1 MSLTP
6 SDVIQLIGILASL
19 ITSIIAI
26 IISVLTLKQN
36 SKMIDETSRP
46 YVAIYAKTTNF
57 QSTQY
62 YLVIK
67 NFGQTGATISSIKC
81 SPDITPFSIRSDRIP
96 FSNGSILFNLS
107 FFSLS
112 TVTADAVYASSASRN
127 GTFSTCSISFCSNF
141 CFCSC
146 VRSSKRYI

>member
-36 SKMIDETSRP
+36 SKTIDETSRP

-57 QSTQY
+57 QSPHY
-62 YLVIK
+62 YLVVK
-67 NFGQTGATISSIKC
+67 NFGQSGATISSI
-81 SPDITPFSIRSDRIP
+81 
-96 FSNGSILFNLS
+96 
-107 FFSLS
+107 
-112 TVTADAVYASSASRN
+112 
-127 GTFSTCSISFCSNF
+127 
-141 CFCSC
+141 
-146 VRSSKRYI
+146 

>member
-19 ITSIIAI
+19 ITSVIAI

-57 QSTQY
+57 QSPQY

-81 SPDITPFSIRSDRIP
+81 SPDITPFSIRSDHIP
-96 FSNGSILFNLS
+96 FSNFAETYIAPGQS
-107 FFSLS
+107 FICN
-112 TVTADAVYASSASRN
+112 VKARE
-127 GTFSTCSISFCSNF
+127 FCS
-141 CFCSC
+141 
-146 VRSSKRYI
+146 

>member
-1 MSLTP
+1 MFLTP

-19 ITSIIAI
+19 ITSVIAI

-57 QSTQY
+57 QSPQY

-81 SPDITPFSIRSDRIP
+81 SPDITPFSIRSDPFHFPILQKRILLP
-96 FSNGSILFNLS
+96 ANHLYAMLRQGNSVHRKKYFISI
-107 FFSLS
+107 
-112 TVTADAVYASSASRN
+112 
-127 GTFSTCSISFCSNF
+127 
-141 CFCSC
+141 
-146 VRSSKRYI
+146 

>member
-19 ITSIIAI
+19 ITSVIAI

-57 QSTQY
+57 QSPQY
-62 YLVIK
+62 YLVIN
-67 NFGQTGATISSIKC
+67 NFGQTGATISSNVLLI
-81 SPDITPFSIRSDRIP
+81 SLHSLFEVITFHFPILQKHILLPANHLYAMLRQGNSVHRKKYFISI
-96 FSNGSILFNLS
+96 
-107 FFSLS
+107 
-112 TVTADAVYASSASRN
+112 
-127 GTFSTCSISFCSNF
+127 
-141 CFCSC
+141 
-146 VRSSKRYI
+146 

>member
-1 MSLTP
+1 MSLAP

-19 ITSIIAI
+19 ITSVIAI

-57 QSTQY
+57 QSPQY

-81 SPDITPFSIRSDRIP
+81 SPDITPFSIRSDHIP
-96 FSNGSILFNLS
+96 FSNFAETYIAPGQSLYAMLRQGNSVHRKKYFISI
-107 FFSLS
+107 
-112 TVTADAVYASSASRN
+112 
-127 GTFSTCSISFCSNF
+127 
-141 CFCSC
+141 
-146 VRSSKRYI
+146 

>member
-1 MSLTP
+1 MSLAP

-19 ITSIIAI
+19 ITSVIAI

-57 QSTQY
+57 QSPQY

-81 SPDITPFSIRSDRIP
+81 SPDISLHSLFEVITFHFP
-96 FSNGSILFNLS
+96 ILQKHILLPANHL
-107 FFSLS
+107 
-112 TVTADAVYASSASRN
+112 YAMLRQGNSVHR
-127 GTFSTCSISFCSNF
+127 
-141 CFCSC
+141 
-146 VRSSKRYI
+146 KRYFISI